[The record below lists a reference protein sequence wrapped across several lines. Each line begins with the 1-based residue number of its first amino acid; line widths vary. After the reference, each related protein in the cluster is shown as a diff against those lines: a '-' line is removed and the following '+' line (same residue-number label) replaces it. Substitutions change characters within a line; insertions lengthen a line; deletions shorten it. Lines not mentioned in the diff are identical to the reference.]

1 MERTVRGFKFLEVI
15 ARGGMAVVYKAVQTS
30 VDRIVAVKE
39 LHQHL
44 VQDSEFIDR
53 FRREATAAA
62 NLHHENIIIIH
73 DYGAEEHDGKI
84 VSYIIAME
92 YVEGK
97 SLKDLLTLPDGA
109 QNIGKKLPIP
119 VALNIF
125 IQICRGL
132 EHAHNKGVV
141 HRDIKPA
148 NIILA
153 NDGYVKIADFG
164 LAHSSHLPSMTVT
177 GATLGTPAYMSPEQA
192 AGNRKIDARADI
204 FSLGVVMYEMV
215 TGIKPFLGETY
226 PATIT
231 KILTFNPEPV
241 TQVNPSVP
249 QELGQIIDRCICKD
263 VDKRYANVTEV
274 LKELQFCAEKNN
286 ITVGHHLL
294 REFVKNPDEFEKKY
308 NTMIVKQF
316 MDKGLYYMNLGFE
329 KIDDAIQMFS
339 HILQIQPDNALAREY
354 LEKLNNEKKKIHKP
368 AQEKKTA
375 IPVKPEVKSTEV
387 VEKKR
392 KTGAYIAAG
401 VLVAVIAGGVLTYLA
416 IRGQGVERS
425 TVAAVNPAPGQEPPA
440 SPPERVQRQEPEP
453 ATTLQ
458 QEVKP
463 VEPPTP
469 PPTESAEPGVAG
481 TKGEMKPEK
490 KKESPPKITARK
502 PEPKTEMKT
511 EPVRPKMEE
520 KPKEVVAVNITP
532 EPPKVEKK
540 EPPALP
546 TEKIEYSYLMVKVNP
561 WADVYVD
568 GKLVARTP
576 LKEPIQVVAGEH
588 TIKLVNPEFSQF
600 EKKMNF
606 KPKTPDKPLVINISL
621 ESIGGK

>member
-1 MERTVRGFKFLEVI
+1 MERTVRGFKFLDVI

-53 FRREATAAA
+53 FKREATAAA

-73 DYGAEEHDGKI
+73 DYGAEERDGQI
-84 VSYIIAME
+84 MSYIIAME

-97 SLKDLLTLPDGA
+97 SLKDLLALPDGP

-119 VALNIF
+119 VAVNIF

-204 FSLGVVMYEMV
+204 FSLGVVMYEML
-215 TGIKPFLGETY
+215 TGTKPFLGETY

-241 TQVNPSVP
+241 VQLNPSVP
-249 QELGQIIDRCICKD
+249 KELGQIIDRCILKD
-263 VDKRYANVTEV
+263 VDKRYASVTEI
-274 LKELQFCAEKNN
+274 LKELHFCAEKNN
-286 ITVGHHLL
+286 ITVEHQLL

-308 NTMIVKQF
+308 NTMLIKQF

-329 KIDDAIQMFS
+329 KIDDAIQMFT
-339 HILQIQPDNALAREY
+339 HILQIQPDNALAKEY
-354 LEKLNNEKKKIHKP
+354 LEKLNNEKKKMHKP
-368 AQEKKTA
+368 VTEKKSVAT
-375 IPVKPEVKSTEV
+375 VKTEV
-387 VEKKR
+387 VKAGAVEKKR
-392 KTGAYIAAG
+392 GIGAYIAAG
-401 VLVAVIAGGVLTYLA
+401 VLVAVIAGGVSAYFVMKGREETEK
-416 IRGQGVERS
+416 V
-425 TVAAVNPAPGQEPPA
+425 PAPPEIEPL
-440 SPPERVQRQEPEP
+440 SPPP
-453 ATTLQ
+453 
-458 QEVKP
+458 QEVKSP
-463 VEPPTP
+463 EPLP
-469 PPTESAEPGVAG
+469 PPSEPAQPEVAEPEEEV
-481 TKGEMKPEK
+481 KPEK
-490 KKESPPKITARK
+490 KKEIPTKKVAKKS
-502 PEPKTEMKT
+502 EPKTEQVK
-511 EPVRPKMEE
+511 PSQE
-520 KPKEVVAVNITP
+520 KKPEEVVAVNITP
-532 EPPKVEKK
+532 AVPKIEKK

-546 TEKIEYSYLMVKVNP
+546 TEKIEYSYLMVRVNP

-576 LKEPIQVVAGEH
+576 LKEPIQVIAGEH

-606 KPKTPDKPLVINISL
+606 KPKTKDKPLVINISL

>member
-1 MERTVRGFKFLEVI
+1 MERTVRGFKLLEVI

-53 FRREATAAA
+53 FKREATAAA

-73 DYGAEEHDGKI
+73 DYGAEERDGQI
-84 VSYIIAME
+84 MSYIIAME

-97 SLKDLLTLPDGA
+97 SLKDLLAAPDGR
-109 QNIGKKLPIP
+109 QENGRRLPIP
-119 VALNIF
+119 VALNIS

-231 KILTFNPEPV
+231 KILTFNPPPV
-241 TQVNPSVP
+241 THINPAVP
-249 QELGQIIDRCICKD
+249 QEFGQIIDKCISKD
-263 VDKRYANVTEV
+263 VDKRYASVTEI

-286 ITVGHHLL
+286 IAIEHQLL
-294 REFVKNPDEFEKKY
+294 REFVRNPDEFEKKY
-308 NTMIVKQF
+308 NTMMVKQL

-329 KIDDAIQMFS
+329 KIDDAIQMFTR
-339 HILQIQPDNALAREY
+339 ILQIQPDNALAKEY
-354 LEKLNNEKKKIHKP
+354 LEKLNNEKKKVHKQAP
-368 AQEKKTA
+368 EKMPGTT
-375 IPVKPEVKSTEV
+375 VTLQTRSVG
-387 VEKKR
+387 VEKK
-392 KTGAYIAAG
+392 KGIGLYIAAG
-401 VLVAVIAGGVLTYLA
+401 VLVAVILGGLSVYFVM
-416 IRGQGVERS
+416 RGTGENKS
-425 TVAAVNPAPGQEPPA
+425 AAAVVVNPSPA
-440 SPPERVQRQEPEP
+440 PEP
-453 ATTLQ
+453 AMPTP

-463 VEPPTP
+463 PELPSPPLVEP
-469 PPTESAEPGVAG
+469 TEQEVTE
-481 TKGEMKPEK
+481 TKKEVKPEK
-490 KKESPPKITARK
+490 KEAPTKTVARK
-502 PEPKTEMKT
+502 PEPKAEGRT
-511 EPVRPKMEE
+511 EPTPPRPEK
-520 KPKEVVAVNITP
+520 KPKEVVAVNIAP
-532 EPPKVEKK
+532 EPPKEEKK
-540 EPPALP
+540 EPTALP
-546 TEKIEYSYLMVKVNP
+546 AEKIEYSYLMVKVNP

-568 GKLVARTP
+568 NKLVARTP

-600 EKKMNF
+600 EKKINF

-621 ESIGGK
+621 EPIGGR

>member
-1 MERTVRGFKFLEVI
+1 MERTIRGFKFLEVI

-53 FRREATAAA
+53 FKREATAAA

-73 DYGAEEHDGKI
+73 DYGAEERDGQI
-84 VSYIIAME
+84 MSYIIAME

-97 SLKDLLTLPDGA
+97 SLKDLLAVPE
-109 QNIGKKLPIP
+109 GKQENGRKLPIP
-119 VALNIF
+119 VALNVS

-226 PATIT
+226 PGTIT
-231 KILTFNPEPV
+231 KILTFSPELV
-241 TQVNPSVP
+241 TQANPAVP
-249 QELGQIIDRCICKD
+249 KEFEQIIDKCISKD
-263 VDKRYANVTEV
+263 IDKRYASVTEV
-274 LKELQFCAEKNN
+274 LKELQFCSEKNN
-286 ITVGHHLL
+286 IAVEHQLL

-308 NTMIVKQF
+308 NTMMVKQF

-329 KIDDAIQMFS
+329 KIDDAIQMFA
-339 HILQIQPDNALAREY
+339 HILQIQPDNALAKEY
-354 LEKLNNEKKKIHKP
+354 FEKLNNEKKKVYKP
-368 AQEKKTA
+368 APEKKTA
-375 IPVKPEVKSTEV
+375 PPVKTETKRAEVI
-387 VEKKR
+387 EKK
-392 KTGAYIAAG
+392 KGIGVYIAAG
-401 VLVAVIAGGVLTYLA
+401 VLVAVIAGGVSAYFA
-416 IRGQGVERS
+416 IRGSGEIENTPAV
-425 TVAAVNPAPGQEPPA
+425 AVNPAPAPEPPKIEPPA
-440 SPPERVQRQEPEP
+440 MPP
-453 ATTLQ
+453 

-463 VEPPTP
+463 AEPSLP
-469 PPTESAEPGVAG
+469 PPAEPTEPEVTE
-481 TKGEMKPEK
+481 TKKQIKPEK
-490 KKESPPKITARK
+490 KKEVPTKTVARK
-502 PEPKTEMKT
+502 PEPKAELKT
-511 EPVRPKMEE
+511 EPAQPKPEE

-532 EPPKVEKK
+532 ETPKQDKK

-546 TEKIEYSYLMVKVNP
+546 DKKIEYSYLMVKVNP

-568 GKLVARTP
+568 NKLIARTP

-606 KPKTPDKPLVINISL
+606 KPKIPDKPLVINISL
-621 ESIGGK
+621 EPIGGR